1 MSRSSPSLQP
11 TNYWRGPVWVNVNYL
26 TILGLRKYGMIE
38 RAAGV
43 CTNSMCM
50 CVQHMQQ
57 HWKQVCSIMPCS
69 SAHTHAHSR
78 THVRTHAY
86 AHTHCTRA
94 HPLPTTKQNLQEWQR
109 HTYEL
114 LHTCHTRSRMSP
126 PARQHC
132 VRRRLMW
139 WSETQCPGNT
149 TTRWMGQGI
158 NNNACLLP
166 TGCWQ
171 RFHIVLQYACVLF
184 CFMSHCVRDRT

>member
-1 MSRSSPSLQP
+1 M
-11 TNYWRGPVWVNVNYL
+11 WVNVNYL

-50 CVQHMQQ
+50 CAQQ
-57 HWKQVCSIMPCS
+57 LC
-69 SAHTHAHSR
+69 THARSR

-94 HPLPTTKQNLQEWQR
+94 HPLHTTKQNLQEWQR

-114 LHTCHTRSRMSP
+114 SHTCHTRSRISP

-158 NNNACLLP
+158 NNACLLP
-166 TGCWQ
+166 TDCWQ